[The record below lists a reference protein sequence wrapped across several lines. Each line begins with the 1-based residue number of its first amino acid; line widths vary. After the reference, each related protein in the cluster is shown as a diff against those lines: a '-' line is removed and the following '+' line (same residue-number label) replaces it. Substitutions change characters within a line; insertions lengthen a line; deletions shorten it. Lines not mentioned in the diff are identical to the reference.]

1 MSSIALLPPGP
12 PFRFVGGNP
21 ALDLVNTVDW
31 TGQGLLH
38 ERIPDY
44 AALLRWTVPAGVL
57 AAPAAERLR
66 RAARVRPRA
75 AQAAHAKALRV
86 RALLRDLFGGG
97 PAGEIALDALNPLV
111 GDALG
116 RLELVRSGSRTGRLR
131 WEWRA
136 MDKRLEAV
144 LWPVLRSA
152 AELLVSD
159 EADRIRTC
167 GGDDCGWMYVD
178 RSRNGL
184 RRWCQMRTCGTRE
197 KSRRRRVG
205 S

>member
-1 MSSIALLPPGP
+1 VPATIPLPAAPS
-12 PFRFVGGNP
+12 FRFVGGDP
-21 ALDLVNTVDW
+21 SLDLVNTVDW
-31 TGQGLLH
+31 TDRGLVH

-44 AALLRWTVPAGVL
+44 GALLRWVVAAGVV
-57 AAPAAERLR
+57 AGPAAERLR
-66 RAARVRPRA
+66 RAADARPREA
-75 AQAAHAKALRV
+75 RAAHAKALRV
-86 RALLRDLFGGG
+86 RALLRDLLGGG
-97 PAGEIALDALNPLV
+97 SAAETALGALNPLL
-111 GDALG
+111 GEAMG
-116 RLELVRSGSRTGRLR
+116 RLALVGSGSRPGRLR
-131 WEWRA
+131 WEWRG
-136 MDKRLEAV
+136 MDTRLDAV

-152 AELLVSD
+152 AELLTSD

-167 GGDDCGWMYVD
+167 GGADCGWMYVD